1 MRKALAWTVV
11 SSLALASASSQA
23 QEPRKPTHLL
33 LTDAQLTWGEGPPSL
48 PKGGRTAVL
57 SGDPGKPGEYTL
69 RAELPAGYTIPPHW
83 HPTDEHITVLSG
95 TVAFGMGD
103 KAVPAKLTALP
114 AGGYAVMPATMHHYF
129 VVKTAAVIQV
139 HGLGPF
145 AINYIDP
152 ADDPRRAAA
161 SSR

>member
-1 MRKALAWTVV
+1 MQKTLAWTVLA
-11 SSLALASASSQA
+11 SLALASAGQA
-23 QEPRKPTHLL
+23 QGPRSPTHVL

-69 RAELPAGYTIPPHW
+69 RAELPAGYTIAPHW

-103 KAVPAKLTALP
+103 KAVAAEMKALP

-129 VVKTAAVIQV
+129 VVKTAAAIQV

-145 AINYIDP
+145 QINYIDP

-161 SSR
+161 SK